1 MTGNR
6 LGRAA
11 VALSLVLGALVGGC
25 GEDPKKPATG
35 EAGPTSPP
43 VRPVQWTASHILI
56 RYKGARG
63 AGPEVVRSKEA
74 ARTVAE
80 SIRVDA
86 KGGRSFDELVNQY
99 TEDRNREGK
108 VQPVG
113 GKPGTMSFGPG
124 EMVPEFEK
132 VVKETAVGEVAPV

>member
-11 VALSLVLGALVGGC
+11 VAFSLVLGALVGGC
-25 GEDPKKPATG
+25 GEDRKKPSTEG
-35 EAGPTSPP
+35 AGPTSPP
-43 VRPVQWTASHILI
+43 TKPVQWTASHILI
-56 RYKGARG
+56 RHKGARG
-63 AGPEVVRSKEA
+63 AGPDVVRSKEA
-74 ARTVAE
+74 ARALAE
-80 SIRVDA
+80 SLRLEA

-124 EMVPEFEK
+124 DMVPEFEK
-132 VVKETAVGEVAPV
+132 VVKETPV